1 MKART
6 YHLFVSAWLRGSQGD
21 GLYFFGRDKTQSTI
35 ELQISRQAPSNSAAN
50 SLSLFAVT
58 LDQRNPHFFF
68 FPDPP
73 LQLHLSSLTEKVW
86 NRLKVGLRNK
96 KLWHVVK
103 PVWDTHTQWAQKGK
117 LKAIK
122 RIL

>member
-1 MKART
+1 M
-6 YHLFVSAWLRGSQGD
+6 YHLCLCGSKSQKGD
-21 GLYFFGRDKTQSTI
+21 SLYFFGRDKTQSPT
-35 ELQISRQAPSNSAAN
+35 ELQISRKTPSNSAAN

-68 FPDPP
+68 FPAP

-86 NRLKVGLRNK
+86 NRLKVGPQNK

-103 PVWDTHTQWAQKGK
+103 PVWNTHTQWAQKGETK
-117 LKAIK
+117 GNK
-122 RIL
+122 RIS